1 MTDDDHLIALISAT
15 SVAIPP
21 ATEALAGQ
29 LPGTRVWNLLDDR
42 LLQDAADAGGLTEP
56 LADRMRRLIGH
67 AVDAGAD
74 GILLTCSMYG
84 PVAQE
89 TSAPIPVLA
98 PDEAAF
104 AEAGSG
110 AYRTVLVV
118 ASLESALADSVQRFG
133 QAVATTGQ
141 QVEVRGLAVPAA
153 KDAAGANDPTAL
165 ADILIDACRPQLAGV
180 DAILLAQYSL
190 APAQT
195 ELQTALDVPVISGP
209 RSAAVALG
217 ERLRSQP
224 TAAPLGAIADD
235 YTGGT
240 DIALAFR
247 QAGLRTLLFFGPPE
261 ATAELPPHDAI
272 VIALKSRTT
281 PPEQAVDES
290 LAAWDWLSSVGVGQL
305 YFKYCSTFDS
315 TPQGN
320 IGPVTDALAEAIG
333 ATTVVTTPS
342 SPAHRRTVYAGQL
355 FVDGVPLAETHMATH
370 PLTPMTDSSL
380 PRVLAA
386 QTDRPVEALPLA
398 TLRQGVNAVRGALT
412 ESGQAGV
419 RHLVA
424 DAVED
429 GDLQVLA
436 RAVADQPLVAGAAGL
451 AGALAELRAPA
462 RPELATA
469 ADPVGPGPAAVLAG
483 SCSAR
488 TLEQIADFE
497 ARGGPSYRVDALSV
511 PDAGTLAERALTWVE
526 DLPDGSTPLLYTS
539 LPAEQLQ
546 QVQDQLGTVA
556 SAALLENTL
565 AQIAT
570 GLVQRGVR
578 RLVSAGGETS
588 GAIVHG
594 LGVQGAA
601 VGGDVSPGVPWIY
614 TLGGEAL
621 ALLLKSG
628 NFGDVAMFS
637 RAVDGDQDWGV
648 SS

>member
-1 MTDDDHLIALISAT
+1 MTDDDRLVALISAT
-15 SVAIPP
+15 PVAIPP

-42 LLQDAADAGGLTEP
+42 LLQDAADAGGITEP

-89 TSAPIPVLA
+89 TSASIPVLA

-118 ASLESALADSVQRFG
+118 ASLESALADSVQRFEDS
-133 QAVATTGQ
+133 VAAAGR
-141 QVEVRGLAVPAA
+141 QVSVRGLAVPAA
-153 KDAAGANDPTAL
+153 KDAAAGGDPSAL
-165 ADILIDACRPQLAGV
+165 AGVLIDACRSQLDGV

-195 ELQTALDVPVISGP
+195 ELQAALDVPVISGP

-281 PPEQAVDES
+281 PPEQAVAES
-290 LAAWDWLSSVGVGQL
+290 LAAWEWLSGVGVGQL

-315 TPQGN
+315 TAQGN
-320 IGPVTDALAEAIG
+320 IGPVTDALANAVG
-333 ATTVVTTPS
+333 AATVVTTPS

-355 FVDGVPLAETHMATH
+355 FVDGVPLAETHMAGH
-370 PLTPMTDSSL
+370 PLTPMTDSYL

-398 TLRQGVNAVRGALT
+398 TLHQGVAAVRTALT
-412 ESGQAGV
+412 GSGAT
-419 RHLVA
+419 RHVVA
-424 DAVED
+424 DAVAD
-429 GDLQVLA
+429 GDLEVLA
-436 RAVADQPLVAGAAGL
+436 RAVVDQPLVAGAAGL
-451 AGALAELRAPA
+451 AAALAALRAPGD
-462 RPELATA
+462 RDHSTA
-469 ADPVGPGPAAVLAG
+469 ADPVGAGRAAVLAG

-497 ARGGPSYRVDALSV
+497 GRGGPSYRVDALSAAD
-511 PDAGTLAERALTWVE
+511 PDTLAQRALAWVD
-526 DLPDGSTPLLYTS
+526 DLPPQATPLLYTS
-539 LPAEQLQ
+539 LPADQLR
-546 QVQDQLGTVA
+546 QVQAQLGTAA
-556 SAALLENTL
+556 SAQLLENAL
-565 AQIAT
+565 ARIAA
-570 GLVQRGVR
+570 GLVERGVR

-594 LGVQGAA
+594 LQVQGAA
-601 VGGDVSPGVPWIY
+601 VGGDVAAGVPWIY
-614 TLGGEAL
+614 TLGEEPL

-637 RAVDGDQDWGV
+637 RAVDGDQHWGV

>member
-1 MTDDDHLIALISAT
+1 MTEDDHLVALISAT
-15 SVAIPP
+15 PVAIPP
-21 ATEALAGQ
+21 ATAALAEQ
-29 LPGTRVWNLLDDR
+29 FPHAKVWNLLDDR
-42 LLQDAADAGGLTEP
+42 LLEDAADAGGLTEP

-74 GILLTCSMYG
+74 GVLLTCSMYG
-84 PVAQE
+84 TVAQE
-89 TSAPIPVLA
+89 AAASVPVLA

-118 ASLESALADSVQRFG
+118 ASLESALTDSVQRFG

-165 ADILIDACRPQLAGV
+165 ADILIDACRPKLAGV

-190 APAQT
+190 APAQARL
-195 ELQTALDVPVISGP
+195 ESALGVPVVSGP
-209 RSAAVALG
+209 GSAAVM
-217 ERLRSQP
+217 LREKLASAP
-224 TAAPLGAIADD
+224 AAAPLGAIADD

-261 ATAELPPHDAI
+261 TAAELPAYDAI

-281 PPEQAVDES
+281 PPEQAVTES

-315 TPQGN
+315 TPAGN
-320 IGPVTDALAEAIG
+320 IGPVTDALADAIG

-355 FVDGVPLAETHMATH
+355 FVDGVPLAETHMAHH
-370 PLTPMTDSSL
+370 PLTPMTDSYL

-386 QTDRPVEALPLA
+386 QTDRPVEALSLA
-398 TLRQGVNAVRGALT
+398 TIHDGVAAVRSALSGGGAT
-412 ESGQAGV
+412 
-419 RHLVA
+419 RHVVA
-424 DAVED
+424 DAVEAN
-429 GDLQVLA
+429 DLRVLA
-436 RAVADQPLVAGAAGL
+436 HALADQPLVAGAAGL

-462 RPELATA
+462 RQEPATA
-469 ADPVGPGPAAVLAG
+469 GDPVGTGRAVVLSG

-497 ARGGPSYRVDALSV
+497 ARGNPTYRVDALSA
-511 PDAGTLAERALTWVE
+511 PDSTTLAGRALAWFDE
-526 DLPDGSTPLLYTS
+526 LSAQATPLLYTS
-539 LPAEQLQ
+539 LPADQLR
-546 QVQDQLGTVA
+546 QVQDQLGTAA
-556 SAALLENTL
+556 SAQLLEGAL
-565 AQIAT
+565 AQIAA

-594 LGVQGAA
+594 LQVQGAA
-601 VGGDVSPGVPWIY
+601 VGGDVAPGVPWIY
-614 TLGGEAL
+614 TLDSQPL

-637 RAVDGDQDWGV
+637 RAVDGDQNWGV